1 MLGGGGLGRTD
12 GGSCL
17 FRSVKVLLVLLLTS
31 LALARSAALPTG
43 GTVATVGWSETHFAD
58 RETKTQSRLI
68 QYALSQA
75 VRLTVPRSW

>member
-1 MLGGGGLGRTD
+1 MLGGGGLGRAD

-17 FRSVKVLLVLLLTS
+17 FRSVKVLVLLLTS

-43 GTVATVGWSETHFAD
+43 GTVATVGWPETHFAD

-68 QYALSQA
+68 QYALGQA